1 MSRFL
6 EFKNGCFAEMPLQ
19 LGVFPFGLAFGI
31 LGAES
36 GLTQLQTFL
45 LSSIVFAGASQ
56 IVFAQ
61 LTATMTPAPII
72 IGTVGIVNLRHI
84 LYGISLSEYLKELP
98 FRWRWILAY
107 LITDESFAVSYKRFS
122 ENEKTKNMHYHLL
135 GSGLTL
141 WISWQIAT
149 FLGIFAGH
157 FVPESLNLEFAI
169 PLTFIAVVAISIKDK
184 PKLAVFLISALM
196 AVILKDLPWNLW
208 IIGSALIAIAAGVL
222 LSNLGKVKQ

>member
-1 MSRFL
+1 MSRFV

-61 LTATMTPAPII
+61 LIATVTPASII

-84 LYGISLSEYLKELP
+84 LS
-98 FRWRWILAY
+98 
-107 LITDESFAVSYKRFS
+107 VSY
-122 ENEKTKNMHYHLL
+122 TH
-135 GSGLTL
+135 LTL
-141 WISWQIAT
+141 PT
-149 FLGIFAGH
+149 
-157 FVPESLNLEFAI
+157 NR
-169 PLTFIAVVAISIKDK
+169 
-184 PKLAVFLISALM
+184 
-196 AVILKDLPWNLW
+196 
-208 IIGSALIAIAAGVL
+208 
-222 LSNLGKVKQ
+222 

>member
-31 LGAES
+31 LGIES

-45 LSSIVFAGASQ
+45 LSSIIFAGASQ

-98 FRWRWILAY
+98 LRWRWILAY
-107 LITDESFAVSYKRFS
+107 LITDESFAVSYNRFS

-196 AVILKDLPWNLW
+196 AVMLKDLPWNLW

>member
-36 GLTQLQTFL
+36 GLTQFQTFL

-61 LTATMTPAPII
+61 LIATVTPASII

-84 LYGISLSEYLKELP
+84 LYGISLSEYLRELP
-98 FRWRWILAY
+98 LRWRLLLAY

-122 ENEKTKNMHYHLL
+122 ENEKTKNFHYHLL
-135 GSGLTL
+135 VSGLTL
-141 WISWQIAT
+141 WFSWQI
-149 FLGIFAGH
+149 
-157 FVPESLNLEFAI
+157 
-169 PLTFIAVVAISIKDK
+169 
-184 PKLAVFLISALM
+184 
-196 AVILKDLPWNLW
+196 
-208 IIGSALIAIAAGVL
+208 
-222 LSNLGKVKQ
+222 